1 MKKFLFAL
9 LAFSATLFAAEKV
22 YLAPISIVGM
32 HSDYAV
38 VSSKLMKAYIE
49 DDGRY
54 VLVVGTEQDS
64 VSIDDQVGVQKK
76 AVEKGC
82 TKYIMSEYTRL
93 GENVLMSFKL
103 YDVNS
108 EAPIWDDRLKAKN
121 PDDFDPIIQRVA
133 RNIGTKR
140 KATKDDDIYSVT
152 QKETEE
158 PTRKSVSSYFGVSL
172 GGIFAFQPDVDAL
185 AGVSVFLHYDFGYLL
200 AGIDAGYYGLDNQLE
215 MGNINLSVYYP
226 FGSRALTPYVGGGIG
241 IGYTTFDSDI
251 NSGNYVE
258 DYYDD
263 RGGLS
268 GFLGGGLLINR
279 NSKLLL
285 NLNVRYM
292 LNFYKTKNWETRK
305 NDMGGVNVV
314 EKSHAINGLMINFGI
329 ARGF

>member
-1 MKKFLFAL
+1 MKKILFAM
-9 LAFSATLFAAEKV
+9 LALAVSLFAAEKV
-22 YLAPISIVGM
+22 YLAPISLVGM
-32 HSDYAV
+32 HGDYGI

-54 VLVVGTEQDS
+54 VLVVGSAQDS
-64 VSIDDQVGVQKK
+64 VNVDNQSGVREK
-76 AVEKGC
+76 AVSLGC
-82 TKYIMSEYTRL
+82 TKYILAEFTRL

-103 YDVNS
+103 YNTDS
-108 EAPIWDDRLKAKN
+108 EAPVWDDRLKAAN

-140 KATKDDDIYSVT
+140 KATTDDDIYSVT
-152 QKETEE
+152 LKETEE
-158 PTRKSVSSYFGVSL
+158 PTRKGVSSYLGVSL
-172 GGIFAFQPDVDAL
+172 GGLFAMQPDVDAL

-200 AGIDAGYYGLDNQLE
+200 AGIDAGFYGIDNQLE

-226 FGSRALTPYVGGGIG
+226 FGTRALTPYVGGGIG
-241 IGYTTFDSDI
+241 IGYTTFDSEI
-251 NSGNYVE
+251 EGIYSSY
-258 DYYDD
+258 DYEDD

-285 NLNVRYM
+285 NLNVRYV
-292 LNFYKTKNWETRK
+292 LNFYKTKNWEVRK
-305 NDMGGVNVV
+305 NDINIVQ
-314 EKSHAINGLMINFGI
+314 KSHAINGLMINFGI

>member
-1 MKKFLFAL
+1 MKKILFAM
-9 LAFSATLFAAEKV
+9 LALAVSLFAAEKV
-22 YLAPISIVGM
+22 YLAPISLVGM
-32 HSDYAV
+32 HGDYGI

-54 VLVVGTEQDS
+54 VLVVGSAQDS
-64 VSIDDQVGVQKK
+64 VNVDNQSGVRDK
-76 AVEKGC
+76 AVSLGC
-82 TKYIMSEYTRL
+82 SKYILAEFTRL

-103 YDVNS
+103 YNTDS
-108 EAPIWDDRLKAKN
+108 EAPVWDDRLKAAN

-140 KATKDDDIYSVT
+140 KATTDDDIYSVT

-158 PTRKSVSSYFGVSL
+158 PTRKGVSSYLGVSL
-172 GGIFAFQPDVDAL
+172 GGLFAMQPDVDAL

-200 AGIDAGYYGLDNQLE
+200 AGIDAGFYGIDNQLE

-226 FGSRALTPYVGGGIG
+226 FGTRALTPYVGGGIG
-241 IGYTTFDSDI
+241 IGYTTFDSEIEYGYDC
-251 NSGNYVE
+251 YE
-258 DYYDD
+258 DD

-285 NLNVRYM
+285 NLNVRYV
-292 LNFYKTKNWETRK
+292 LNFYKTKNWEVRK
-305 NDMGGVNVV
+305 NDMGGVNIVQ
-314 EKSHAINGLMINFGI
+314 KSHAINGLMINFGI

>member
-1 MKKFLFAL
+1 MKKILFSVLAL
-9 LAFSATLFAAEKV
+9 AVSLFAAEKV
-22 YLAPISIVGM
+22 YLAPISLVGM
-32 HSDYAV
+32 HNDYGI

-54 VLVVGTEQDS
+54 VLVVGSDQDS
-64 VSIDDQVGVQKK
+64 VSVDNQTAVKEK
-76 AVEKGC
+76 AVSLGC
-82 TKYIMSEYTRL
+82 SKYILAEFTRL

-103 YDVNS
+103 YNTDS

-140 KATKDDDIYSVT
+140 KATTDDDIYSVT

-158 PTRKSVSSYFGVSL
+158 PTRKAVSSYIGVSL
-172 GGIFAFQPDVDAL
+172 GGLFAMQPDVDAL
-185 AGVSVFLHYDFGYLL
+185 AGISVFLHYDFGYLL
-200 AGIDAGYYGLDNQLE
+200 AGIDAGFYGLDNQLE

-241 IGYTTFDSDI
+241 IGYTTFDSEI
-251 NSGNYVE
+251 EGIYGSY
-258 DYYDD
+258 DYEDD

-285 NLNVRYM
+285 NLNARYV
-292 LNFYKTKNWETRK
+292 LNFYKTKNYEVRK
-305 NDMGGVNVV
+305 NDNGGKDLVQ
-314 EKSHAINGLMINFGI
+314 KSHAINGFMVNFGI

>member
-1 MKKFLFAL
+1 MKKILFAML
-9 LAFSATLFAAEKV
+9 TLAVSLFAAEKV
-22 YLAPISIVGM
+22 YLAPISLVGM
-32 HSDYAV
+32 HGDYGI

-54 VLVVGTEQDS
+54 VLVVGSAQDS
-64 VSIDDQVGVQKK
+64 VNVDNQSGVREK
-76 AVEKGC
+76 AVSLGC
-82 TKYIMSEYTRL
+82 SKYILAEFTRL

-103 YDVNS
+103 YNTDS
-108 EAPIWDDRLKAKN
+108 DAPIWDDRLKAAN

-140 KATKDDDIYSVT
+140 KATTDDDIYSVT
-152 QKETEE
+152 LKETEE
-158 PTRKSVSSYFGVSL
+158 PTRKGVSSYLGVSL
-172 GGIFAFQPDVDAL
+172 GGLFAMQPDVDAL

-200 AGIDAGYYGLDNQLE
+200 AGIDAGFYGIDNQLE

-226 FGSRALTPYVGGGIG
+226 FGTRALTPYVGGGIG
-241 IGYTTFDSDI
+241 IGYTTFDSEI
-251 NSGNYVE
+251 
-258 DYYDD
+258 DYYEDD

-285 NLNVRYM
+285 NLNVRYV

-305 NDMGGVNVV
+305 NDMGGVNIVQ
-314 EKSHAINGLMINFGI
+314 KSHAINGLMINFGI